1 MKNILLTSR
10 SLENFNETYSSF
22 DMNWFSYLK
31 NTKITLVPNI
41 PSRLNDYLDT
51 SQFSGVILTGGGD
64 IKENKLSN
72 NNHDVYREQVEEQ
85 LIKYSIQNNI
95 PLICVC
101 RGMQKA
107 MTFLEK
113 NVKFVHN
120 PINIKDS
127 YELSNLDNSQL
138 LFEGL
143 RTCYN
148 KYSISYNK
156 KFEKSWNILCI
167 DKNKNI
173 LAIRHKEHEI
183 LSLMW
188 HPERDSSDFELINSF
203 LK

>member
-1 MKNILLTSR
+1 MKKILLTSR

-31 NTKITLVPNI
+31 NTKVTLVPNI

-107 MTFLEK
+107 MTFLET

-120 PINIKDS
+120 PINPEYTHKQVKYTVKTFSAMFNKGTYVVLVHKHALTIKDGIVV
-127 YELSNLDNSQL
+127 DNPNNR
-138 LFEGL
+138 FDGY
-143 RTCYN
+143 RRVVMGYI
-148 KYSISYNK
+148 KVK
-156 KFEKSWNILCI
+156 
-167 DKNKNI
+167 
-173 LAIRHKEHEI
+173 
-183 LSLMW
+183 
-188 HPERDSSDFELINSF
+188 
-203 LK
+203 

>member
-1 MKNILLTSR
+1 MKKILLTSR

-113 NVKFVHN
+113 KVKFVHN

-127 YELSNLDNSQL
+127 YELSNLGNSQL

-148 KYSISYNK
+148 KYSISYDK
-156 KFEKSWNILCI
+156 KLEKSWNILCI
-167 DKNKNI
+167 DKNKNL
-173 LAIRHKEHEI
+173 LAIRHKEYKI

-188 HPERDSSDFELINSF
+188 HPERDASDFEFINSF

>member
-1 MKNILLTSR
+1 MKKILLTSR

-107 MTFLEK
+107 VTFLEK

-148 KYSISYNK
+148 KYSISYDK

-173 LAIRHKEHEI
+173 LAIRHKEHKI

>member
-1 MKNILLTSR
+1 MKKILLTSR

-148 KYSISYNK
+148 KYSISYDK

-173 LAIRHKEHEI
+173 LAIRHKEHKI